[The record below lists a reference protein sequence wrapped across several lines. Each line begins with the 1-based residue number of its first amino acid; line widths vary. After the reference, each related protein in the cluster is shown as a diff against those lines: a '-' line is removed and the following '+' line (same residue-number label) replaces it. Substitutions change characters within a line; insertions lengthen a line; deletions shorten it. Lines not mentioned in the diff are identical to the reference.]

1 MSYARSRVMYHLLL
15 DPDPL
20 GLFKRSKTVKTFF
33 PTKTQQ
39 QPVTPKQVK
48 QSETPPK
55 QVQQTVVVKN
65 GGSGCSKL
73 AFFLILL
80 IFGLFF
86 TVSTGGL
93 GIILLVLGFPIA
105 LLIMAAA

>member
-1 MSYARSRVMYHLLL
+1 MSRR
-15 DPDPL
+15 
-20 GLFKRSKTVKTFF
+20 
-33 PTKTQQ
+33 TQQ
-39 QPVTPKQVK
+39 QEREFNLPLRYE
-48 QSETPPK
+48 QSEPPR

-65 GGSGCSKL
+65 GGSGCAKL
-73 AFFLILL
+73 VFFLALV
-80 IFGLFF
+80 IFGVFF